1 MHTVIKVLFFSMIF
15 TGSANAATQA
25 VLHKN
30 PQCGC
35 CDEYAKVLEQHG
47 YQVKLEN
54 TTDLQSVRT
63 AAGVPEQL
71 AGCHTMMIGDYVV
84 EGLVPV
90 SILNRLLKE
99 KPQIRGISLPGM
111 PVGAPGMPGPKEG
124 PFKIYEIKDGEPKV
138 YAIE

>member
-1 MHTVIKVLFFSMIF
+1 MPTIIKALFMSLLF
-15 TGSANAATQA
+15 TASAEAAQQA

-30 PQCGC
+30 PNCGC
-35 CDEYAKVLEQHG
+35 CDEYARVLEQHG

-54 TTDLQSVRT
+54 TTDLQSVRKS
-63 AAGVPEQL
+63 AGVPEQL

-90 SILNRLLKE
+90 NILDRLLKE
-99 KPQIRGISLPGM
+99 KPAIRGVSLPGM

-124 PFKIYEIKDGEPKV
+124 PFKIY
-138 YAIE
+138 